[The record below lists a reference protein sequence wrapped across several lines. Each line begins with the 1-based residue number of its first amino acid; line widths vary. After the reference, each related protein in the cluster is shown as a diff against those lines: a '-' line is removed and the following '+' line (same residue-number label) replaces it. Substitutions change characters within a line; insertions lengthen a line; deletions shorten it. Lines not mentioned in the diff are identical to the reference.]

1 MERGPEHQY
10 HSPSVV
16 IPRTGLI
23 SLSTKFWATNGGNDR
38 HKRWNFVVVETQEGS
53 VRFKAIRN
61 MKTKTAIISVDN
73 LKSEDLPVL
82 KQALQNV
89 PGVDHVDFNLERSV
103 AVIDF
108 DPSQSH
114 IDDFL
119 RAVLQAGFK
128 VL

>member
-1 MERGPEHQY
+1 
-10 HSPSVV
+10 
-16 IPRTGLI
+16 
-23 SLSTKFWATNGGNDR
+23 
-38 HKRWNFVVVETQEGS
+38 
-53 VRFKAIRN
+53 

-103 AVIDF
+103 AVVDF